1 MGTFCIVFGIVIP
14 ILFAFCGHAA
24 GCLFFVGENT
34 NILFGSEPFSIN
46 ALLMFPE
53 PEKLSKYLLV
63 VGVMTLIGL
72 LIGAGV
78 FTSGLVYNKLNK
90 RLDRVERISRK
101 ALRRLRSEEE

>member
-1 MGTFCIVFGIVIP
+1 MGTFCIVFGIIIP
-14 ILFAFCGHAA
+14 ILFALCGHAV

-34 NILFGSEPFSIN
+34 NMIFGSAPFTFK
-46 ALLMFPE
+46 AFLMFPE
-53 PEKLSKYLLV
+53 PEKLARYLIV
-63 VGVMTLIGL
+63 VGIMTIIGL

-101 ALRRLRSEEE
+101 AARKLRTEE